1 MSYKVEVTAASVP
14 ELASKLI
21 SLGVSMQTTVQVF
34 HSSANDPVMPE
45 VKEAAP
51 KARKTKAAPEV
62 AEQAPA
68 DPTPEA
74 QTGEA
79 ASPAELAPEPA
90 APEPA
95 PSAPSAE
102 ASASEP
108 LDFDKDVAPVV
119 LNAVKVKG
127 KPWVQEILSQFGVER
142 ASQVPDEQL
151 PELIAAINEGV
162 GA

>member
-14 ELASKLI
+14 ELASKL
-21 SLGVSMQTTVQVF
+21 LAMGFSMQGGVAVV

-51 KARKTKAAPEV
+51 KAKKAKEV
-62 AEQAPA
+62 AEKAPA
-68 DPTPEA
+68 DPTPDPKSAPTAEA
-74 QTGEA
+74 TESQPTTQ
-79 ASPAELAPEPA
+79 EPA
-90 APEPA
+90 STDAPA
-95 PSAPSAE
+95 PSA
-102 ASASEP
+102 SEP
-108 LDFDKDVAPVV
+108 ADVLDFDKDVAPVV

>member
-14 ELASKLI
+14 ELASKL
-21 SLGVSMQTTVQVF
+21 LAMGLSMQGGVAVV

-45 VKEAAP
+45 VKGAAP
-51 KARKTKAAPEV
+51 KAKKVKEV
-62 AEQAPA
+62 AEKAPA

-79 ASPAELAPEPA
+79 ASPAEPALEPA

-127 KPWVQEILSQFGVER
+127 KPWVQEVLSQFGVER

-151 PELIAAINEGV
+151 GELVAAMNEGV
-162 GA
+162 NA